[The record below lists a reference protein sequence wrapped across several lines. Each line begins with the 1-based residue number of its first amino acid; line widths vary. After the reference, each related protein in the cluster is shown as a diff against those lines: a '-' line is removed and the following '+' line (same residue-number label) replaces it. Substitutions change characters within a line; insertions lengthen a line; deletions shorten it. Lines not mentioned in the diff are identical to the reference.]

1 MNFEKLLGQ
10 EVFKTTIAI
19 RFSLL
24 AGLSIH
30 AFLCV
35 CRVIYTFFYRF
46 KRLFLCFTW
55 SEMSSDPSLRL
66 TPPPP
71 PPTQREAMRE
81 TRPARGLIVHL
92 LACPCNV

>member
-24 AGLSIH
+24 SGLSIH

-66 TPPPP
+66 TPPPR

-81 TRPARGLIVHL
+81 RLAWRGV
-92 LACPCNV
+92 